1 MCRHM
6 YDALRRERNEGR
18 PPQWLVTLREKQ
30 QGCRQR
36 AQPPSPK
43 HSARARPSA
52 AAAAPPASSK
62 HEVEKVSYD
71 PAQGIAFRKL
81 KGTKGLEPS
90 TDIFAMPNARGH
102 HFMQAKWADGYQAE
116 LTALTVSAW
125 KGRREAAGKPMN
137 KLKLYDEKFGD
148 HGRVTLERKLLD
160 NDNPGVVIKVNGSQK
175 MQLSF
180 KHVPQTDAEA
190 NAMAWA
196 KAVVKGKIVDPGR
209 ELKEKKVKLEESF
222 GVVLAKGGGGGAA
235 KKRPAG
241 GGGGGAAKR
250 PAADD
255 GGGDSALDED
265 EGGADDAGADDDDDR
280 AYESLEDE
288 AADEAAQ
295 EEGAEEEDAEIDEE
309 VDYESDEAPAKKK
322 PAAATA
328 GVTNKQGKPAAA
340 PRAEMKRPAA
350 NSTAAPVGKRPAAME
365 TTDAESE
372 RSQLDGPPRTTVFS
386 AWRNSFEAV

>member
-180 KHVPQTDAEA
+180 KHVPQADAEA

-222 GVVLAKGGGGGAA
+222 GVVLAKGGGAPA

>member
-222 GVVLAKGGGGGAA
+222 GVVLAKGGGAPA

>member
-18 PPQWLVTLREKQ
+18 PPQWLVTLCEKQ

-90 TDIFAMPNARGH
+90 TDIFAMPNAKGH

-180 KHVPQTDAEA
+180 KHVHQTDAEA

-222 GVVLAKGGGGGAA
+222 GVVLAKGGGAPA

-309 VDYESDEAPAKKK
+309 VEYESDEAPAKKK
-322 PAAATA
+322 PAAATVGA
-328 GVTNKQGKPAAA
+328 TNKQGKPAAA

-350 NSTAAPVGKRPAAME
+350 KTRAAPVGKRPAAM
-365 TTDAESE
+365 
-372 RSQLDGPPRTTVFS
+372 
-386 AWRNSFEAV
+386 